1 MKRYNL
7 MSDKFKDYGVSTIIA
22 IDDSFREIKDDD
34 LLSDFDKETID
45 RLTNYFYDT
54 FSEYTVKEYSEE
66 IDSDFKYK
74 LSRKIN
80 TQDKYSCFKSTGI
93 PFKAIVADFELIKGT
108 IEDIDGTDKSRKHLI
123 LLDRTLQEDAGGA
136 IIDNL
141 FIDVLKFIH
150 SKLRE
155 KNLLLLIYTDSTT
168 PDKLKSF
175 EGAKEYLRSFGLD
188 ESVAEQLVLHFN
200 YVQKTKEL
208 TEDFFDNILK
218 SQKANYISEYKN
230 IFEESY
236 SKLTER
242 LWQLNQNQVLFY
254 YDYIN
259 EGQHVDNIIY
269 ETFLTKFKQVY
280 SDTFNED
287 NNHKELINPMRRSM
301 QKSVQSVQEKSK
313 ILRFLKEFDLGL
325 TFNDR
330 LRKIPASTDISFGD
344 VIKIGTKKYLI
355 VSQDCDM
362 TIRVDNNRKLS
373 NFQLVEIEDM
383 SEEVTEKL
391 LSAKLKKLGSD
402 VNIDDP
408 IVKEALERY
417 GLSQD
422 SIDRVVNR
430 QTSKS
435 SLESNQIGNLILH
448 NDFKV
453 KADFKIHLLECI
465 WLDALL
471 LKASDHGIIL
481 SEENILNSHEIRYAT
496 RNYLNDKFK
505 TLIDIIGEN
514 SSQEVVDRIF
524 KYIFNDI
531 AIECEPIFSDTQE
544 TEESKLTGFI
554 LKNIERIGRLDRL
567 DAMKIF
573 KSIVEHEG
581 RIPDIHTLLI

>member
-175 EGAKEYLRSFGLD
+175 EGAKEYLRSLGLD

-218 SQKANYISEYKN
+218 SQKANYIKKKKN

-280 SDTFNED
+280 SDTFNAD

>member
-45 RLTNYFYDT
+45 PLTNYFYDT
-54 FSEYTVKEYSEE
+54 FSEYTVKKYSEE
-66 IDSDFKYK
+66 IDSNFKYK
-74 LSRKIN
+74 LSREIN
-80 TQDKYSCFKSTGI
+80 TQEKYSCFKSTGI

-108 IEDIDGTDKSRKHLI
+108 IEDINGTDKSRKHLI

-141 FIDVLKFIH
+141 FVDVLKFIH

-175 EGAKEYLRSFGLD
+175 EGAKEYLRSLGLD

-200 YVQKTKEL
+200 YVQKTEEL

-218 SQKANYISEYKN
+218 SQKANYVSEYKN

-259 EGQHVDNIIY
+259 EGQHVDSIIY

-280 SDTFNED
+280 SDTFND
-287 NNHKELINPMRRSM
+287 VNNHKELINPIRRSM
-301 QKSVQSVQEKSK
+301 QQSVQSVQKKSK
-313 ILRFLKEFDLGL
+313 LLRFLKELDLGL
-325 TFNDR
+325 TSNDR
-330 LRKIPASTDISFGD
+330 LRKIPASSDISFGD
-344 VIKIGTKKYLI
+344 VIKIGMKYYLI

-362 TIRVDNNRKLS
+362 TIRDDDNRKLS
-373 NFQLVEIEDM
+373 NFQLVEIEDTR
-383 SEEVTEKL
+383 EKVTEKM
-391 LSAKLKKLGSD
+391 LSAKLKALG
-402 VNIDDP
+402 DDGNTDYS
-408 IVKEALERY
+408 IVKEALKKY
-417 GLSQD
+417 GLSPE
-422 SIDRVVNR
+422 SIDKVVNR
-430 QTSKS
+430 QTPKRE
-435 SLESNQIGNLILH
+435 LGDVQINELVLYNG
-448 NDFKV
+448 FKET
-453 KADFKIHLLECI
+453 KDFKIYLMDCI

-505 TLIDIIGEN
+505 TLIDRIGEN

-544 TEESKLTGFI
+544 TEKAKLTGFI

>member
-93 PFKAIVADFELIKGT
+93 PFKSIVADFELIKGT

-175 EGAKEYLRSFGLD
+175 EGAKEYLRSLGLD

>member
-1 MKRYNL
+1 M
-7 MSDKFKDYGVSTIIA
+7 
-22 IDDSFREIKDDD
+22 
-34 LLSDFDKETID
+34 
-45 RLTNYFYDT
+45 
-54 FSEYTVKEYSEE
+54 
-66 IDSDFKYK
+66 
-74 LSRKIN
+74 
-80 TQDKYSCFKSTGI
+80 
-93 PFKAIVADFELIKGT
+93 
-108 IEDIDGTDKSRKHLI
+108 
-123 LLDRTLQEDAGGA
+123 
-136 IIDNL
+136 
-141 FIDVLKFIH
+141 
-150 SKLRE
+150 
-155 KNLLLLIYTDSTT
+155 
-168 PDKLKSF
+168 
-175 EGAKEYLRSFGLD
+175 
-188 ESVAEQLVLHFN
+188 
-200 YVQKTKEL
+200 
-208 TEDFFDNILK
+208 K

-230 IFEESY
+230 IFEASY

-259 EGQHVDNIIY
+259 EGQHVDSIIY

-280 SDTFNED
+280 SDTFIEE
-287 NNHKELINPMRRSM
+287 NNHNELINPIRRSM
-301 QKSVQSVQEKSK
+301 QKSVQSVQGKSK
-313 ILRFLKEFDLGL
+313 ILRFLKELDLGL

-373 NFQLVEIEDM
+373 NFQLVEIEDK
-383 SEEVTEKL
+383 STEVTEKL
-391 LSAKLKKLGSD
+391 LSDKLKDLGSG

-408 IVKEALERY
+408 IVKEALKRY

-430 QTSKS
+430 QTPKSK
-435 SLESNQIGNLILH
+435 LGTDQMRDLILYE
-448 NDFKV
+448 DFKV
-453 KADFKIHLLECI
+453 KTDKIHLLECI

-471 LKASDHGIIL
+471 LKVSDDGIHL
-481 SEENILNSHEIRYAT
+481 SEENISNSHEIRNAT
-496 RNYLNDKFK
+496 KNYLGDKFK
-505 TLIDIIGEN
+505 DLIDRIGEN
-514 SSQEVVDRIF
+514 SSQEVIDRVF

-531 AIECEPIFSDTQE
+531 AIECEPIFSHSQE
-544 TEESKLTGFI
+544 RKEAKLIGFT

>member
-1 MKRYNL
+1 

-80 TQDKYSCFKSTGI
+80 AQDKYSCFKSTGI

-175 EGAKEYLRSFGLD
+175 EGAKEYLRSLGLD

-280 SDTFNED
+280 SDTFNAD